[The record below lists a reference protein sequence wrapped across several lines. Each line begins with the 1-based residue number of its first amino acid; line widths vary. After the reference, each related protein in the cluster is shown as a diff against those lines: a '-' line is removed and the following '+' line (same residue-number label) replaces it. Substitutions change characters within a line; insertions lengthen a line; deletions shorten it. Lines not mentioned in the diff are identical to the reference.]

1 MGKFSSVTHSIFNQ
15 LGKMENNLVKM
26 MFEVYF
32 PYFLLLS
39 LLQSIKLKGNI
50 DWLRELNKI
59 AVNQRKNRKEMAS
72 NQSICAC
79 PMTILFNVDGVSRCA
94 AHTDKNRYAIDFS
107 GIAYRRFLL
116 RFLTLPDRY

>member
-1 MGKFSSVTHSIFNQ
+1 MGKFNSVTHSIFNQ
-15 LGKMENNLVKM
+15 LGKIENNLVKM

-39 LLQSIKLKGNI
+39 LLHS
-50 DWLRELNKI
+50 ELTKI

-72 NQSICAC
+72 NRLICAC
-79 PMTILFNVDGVSRCA
+79 PMTFLFNIDGVSRCA
-94 AHTDKNRYAIDFS
+94 AHTYKKRYAIDFS

>member
-1 MGKFSSVTHSIFNQ
+1 MGKFNSVTHSIFNQ

-39 LLQSIKLKGNI
+39 LLHI
-50 DWLRELNKI
+50 DWLRELTKI

-72 NQSICAC
+72 NRSICAF
-79 PMTILFNVDGVSRCA
+79 PMTFLFNVDGVSRCA

-116 RFLTLPDRY
+116 RFLMLPDRY